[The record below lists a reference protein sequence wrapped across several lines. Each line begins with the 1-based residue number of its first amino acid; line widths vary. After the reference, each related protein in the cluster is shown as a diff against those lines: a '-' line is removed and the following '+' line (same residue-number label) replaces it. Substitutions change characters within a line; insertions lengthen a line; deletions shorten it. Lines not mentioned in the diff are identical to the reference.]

1 MDLKNWVQVF
11 VFLQVMIGI
20 VGQNEI
26 CTFYGLEANCR
37 YRIDAISLSHI
48 RVEINQCADPVE
60 VTFYIKNERPYV
72 DFSHTFN
79 RADTLVSVPRFMVR
93 TQLRVRLTKKKD
105 DVINIEA
112 DFFVYGQERA
122 DFINDDVKLRGLE
135 DHCPLLNTA
144 AKIAIGVTCGLTVL
158 VAILIF
164 SLLYI
169 RYKRR
174 KKRAAFAENQLVNNA
189 AELGTSTPV
198 SSLTNLN
205 ESHMGTSQVAS
216 LNSNNINGEQNAS
229 DSAVSDERR
238 SLDDDRGNNA
248 SRNSVTS
255 DKDNN
260 RPDIRY
266 SDILKNGN
274 LKISDC

>member
-1 MDLKNWVQVF
+1 V
-11 VFLQVMIGI
+11 
-20 VGQNEI
+20 
-26 CTFYGLEANCR
+26 
-37 YRIDAISLSHI
+37 
-48 RVEINQCADPVE
+48 
-60 VTFYIKNERPYV
+60 
-72 DFSHTFN
+72 
-79 RADTLVSVPRFMVR
+79 
-93 TQLRVRLTKKKD
+93 
-105 DVINIEA
+105 
-112 DFFVYGQERA
+112 
-122 DFINDDVKLRGLE
+122 
-135 DHCPLLNTA
+135 NTA

-216 LNSNNINGEQNAS
+216 INSNNINGEQNAS

-238 SLDDDRGNNA
+238 SLDDDRRNNA